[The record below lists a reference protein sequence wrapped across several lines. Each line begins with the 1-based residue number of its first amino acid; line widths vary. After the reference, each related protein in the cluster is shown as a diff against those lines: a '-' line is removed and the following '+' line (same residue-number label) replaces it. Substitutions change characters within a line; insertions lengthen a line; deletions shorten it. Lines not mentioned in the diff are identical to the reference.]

1 MLLPQRQDDEVGKRK
16 YGAIQGKYYNM
27 SGFRYGNIHIGIL
40 AVLYVTGPGAP
51 GMPVDGPMDAVLA
64 YAGTAPTGTISIRN
78 GPRLFL
84 AAKPVASTAAWSW
97 VWPTNH

>member
-1 MLLPQRQDDEVGKRK
+1 MRKVDYGVGKRK
-16 YGAIQGKYYNM
+16 YGAIQGEYYNM

-51 GMPVDGPMDAVLA
+51 GIPVDGPMDAVLA
-64 YAGTAPTGTISIRN
+64 YSRDGANWHHFDTER
-78 GPRLFL
+78 PRLFL